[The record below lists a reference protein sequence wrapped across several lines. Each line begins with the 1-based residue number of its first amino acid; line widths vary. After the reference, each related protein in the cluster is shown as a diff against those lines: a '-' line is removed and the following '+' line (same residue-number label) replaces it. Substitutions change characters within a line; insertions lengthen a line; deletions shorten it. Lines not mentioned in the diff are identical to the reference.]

1 MLRLRISAW
10 TVSLLRLTGLGLIL
24 AGITLAPNA
33 ARAQGGS
40 DGAIAGYVFDQAGN
54 PLAGV
59 QIVASSPTQIGGSKK
74 TYSNG
79 EGMFR
84 LRQLFPG
91 NFQVTATAP
100 KLKTVIQKGIK
111 VGITSAAE
119 VNLVMEVQGAGVEQ
133 VQVVQTAPTVS
144 TTTTNVK
151 EVYDLDF
158 VESMP
163 LNSRDQ
169 VFNQMVN
176 QIGGA
181 VSGRIRG
188 GAANQTIFTQDG
200 FDMRDQYPVTKA
212 SAAYEIQSAGYGA
225 DNATA
230 AGGIVNLVTKT
241 GSNKWEFEF
250 NATAEN
256 DTLRWNDSRD
266 SPGNYYYLVNPA
278 VAGPIVK
285 DKLWF
290 AFAFESHLLG
300 KGRDADV
307 EGVLPTPKG
316 HQKGINKGTLKI
328 TWAVTGRNKLTFLSN
343 FDSAFNKNLK
353 NGIGV
358 EPEAQ
363 QNRKAGLSGLW
374 GLIWETVLTDD
385 LVFRSQAAFS
395 TRPQYWYPALCEG
408 DDTGTCAFKPGVVQT
423 FPRRIESQG
432 AALGCDGT
440 GECDNASKV
449 AHRRE
454 DLFVFQTFNKLQWF
468 LDSKALGEHSLVL
481 KHQFYTEKEVRRQAQ
496 PGDYYDEL
504 NGNTP
509 AARTTFYSNDPRLD
523 SPRFGWF
530 IATDVIYRNN
540 AAFSDAWRPTRHLTL
555 TPAVS
560 YIWAT
565 GDNSSGSTVID
576 SKAWAPSLAAAWDAT
591 HDGRTVIRGSYSQ
604 YVDVAIRTPVLHTLG
619 SQVSRKCAWSAALNA
634 YDEGNCVYSGGA
646 TKNTIGMACGPD
658 GIDANGNSCR
668 QGLQTPRTV
677 EYTFGGEREIV
688 EGVALALDFV
698 YRRFNNQYEMR
709 ETNRIWNG
717 AGSSVIGYR
726 NGKAETVV
734 DMGTPD
740 GATRY
745 YRGITAAIN
754 KRQGR
759 ARAYVSYTISQL
771 AGTVYNGADNP
782 WGDIPGRDAY
792 LNGPLPDDRLHDLK
806 ISMTYAA
813 SSWLSLGARYNFASG
828 FPYNRL
834 FKNES
839 TLAYDDYRAARG
851 VNPGTD
857 LNDPADDRDL
867 RYPPQQE
874 VNLQARVNLAPLVG
888 HQLAFYVDALN
899 ILNLRTVTAYGQQ
912 DGVSGSN
919 GFGNESGW
927 LAPFRMRLGLDFKY

>member
-1 MLRLRISAW
+1 MLRLKAPFNA
-10 TVSLLRLTGLGLIL
+10 VVASLM
-24 AGITLAPNA
+24 TLAALMLAPA
-33 ARAQGGS
+33 VVRAQGGS
-40 DGAIAGYVFDQAGN
+40 DGAITGYVFDQAGN

-59 QIVASSPTQIGGSKK
+59 QIVAASPTQIGGSKK
-74 TYSNG
+74 TYSNS
-79 EGMFR
+79 EGLFK

-91 NFQVTATAP
+91 TFQVTATAP
-100 KLKTVIQKGIK
+100 KLKTVIQKGVK

-181 VSGRIRG
+181 VSGRVRG

-230 AGGIVNLVTKT
+230 SGGIVNLVTKS

-256 DTLRWNDSRD
+256 DSLRFGDNRD

-300 KGRDADV
+300 RGRDADA
-307 EGVLPTPKG
+307 EGVLPTPEPS
-316 HQKGINKGTLKI
+316 QKGINKGTLKV
-328 TWAVTGRNKLTFLSN
+328 TWAMTGRNKLTFLSN
-343 FDSAFNKNLK
+343 FDSAFNVNLK
-353 NGIGV
+353 DGLGV
-358 EPEAQ
+358 QPEAQ

-374 GLIWETVLTDD
+374 GLIWETVLTDE

-395 TRPQYWYPALCEG
+395 TRPQYWFPSLCK
-408 DDTGTCAFKPGVVQT
+408 DDPNGTCAFTPGIINK
-423 FPRRIESQG
+423 FPRRVESQG
-432 AALGCDGT
+432 VAQGCNGT
-440 GECDNASKV
+440 GECTNGTAV
-449 AHRRE
+449 PHRRE
-454 DLFVFQTFNKLQWF
+454 DLFVLQTFNKLQWF
-468 LDSKALGEHSLVL
+468 LDGKSLGEHNLVL
-481 KHQFYTEKEVRRQAQ
+481 KHQFYTEKEIRRQAQ
-496 PGDYYDEL
+496 PGDYFDEY
-504 NGNTP
+504 NGTGVP
-509 AARTTFYSNDPRLD
+509 EARTTFYSNDPRTEA
-523 SPRFGWF
+523 PRYGWY
-530 IATDVIYRNN
+530 IATDIIYRNN
-540 AAFSDAWRPTRHLTL
+540 ASFSDAWRPTRHLTL
-555 TPAVS
+555 TPALS
-560 YIWAT
+560 YIWT
-565 GDNSSGSTVID
+565 SGQNSAGSTVID

-619 SQVSRKCAWSAALNA
+619 SQVSRKCAWNA
-634 YDEGNCVYSGGA
+634 TTQTYDESNCVYSGGA

-668 QGLQTPRTV
+668 TGLDIPRTI

-688 EGVALALDFV
+688 EGVALAVDFV
-698 YRRFNNQYEMR
+698 YRRFNNQYETR

-717 AGSSVIGYR
+717 AGSAVLGYR
-726 NGKAETVV
+726 NGKAETVL

-745 YRGITAAIN
+745 YRGVTAAIN

-759 ARAYVSYTISQL
+759 ARAYLSYTLSQL
-771 AGTVYNGADNP
+771 NGTVYNGADNP
-782 WGDIPGRDAY
+782 WGDIPGRDPY
-792 LNGPLPDDRLHDLK
+792 LNGPLPDDRTHDLK
-806 ISMTYAA
+806 FSMTYQA
-813 SSWLSLGARYNFASG
+813 SSWLSLGARYNFSSG
-828 FPYNRL
+828 FLYNRL
-834 FKNES
+834 FKNEV
-839 TLAYDDYRAARG
+839 TGAYEDYRARRG

-857 LNDPADDRDL
+857 LNDPGDDREL

-874 VNLQARVNLAPLVG
+874 VNIQARVNLQPLLG

-899 ILNLRTVTAYGQQ
+899 VLNLRTVTGYGQN
-912 DGVSGSN
+912 DGTNYGVEN
-919 GFGNESGW
+919 GW